1 VSSVSGVS
9 QGFGNVYVADE
20 DGTVFALHRNG
31 QGQRWSQDALAWR
44 GLGRPV
50 TVSSYVA
57 VPDFEGHVHILS
69 QVDGS
74 IVGRF
79 RADSKGVNAD
89 MLNDGNVLYVFG
101 NGGKLNA
108 YELSATT
115 R

>member
-1 VSSVSGVS
+1 
-9 QGFGNVYVADE
+9 
-20 DGTVFALHRNG
+20 
-31 QGQRWSQDALAWR
+31 
-44 GLGRPV
+44 
-50 TVSSYVA
+50 
-57 VPDFEGHVHILS
+57 
-69 QVDGS
+69 VDGS

-89 MLNDGNVLYVFG
+89 MLNDGNILYVFG